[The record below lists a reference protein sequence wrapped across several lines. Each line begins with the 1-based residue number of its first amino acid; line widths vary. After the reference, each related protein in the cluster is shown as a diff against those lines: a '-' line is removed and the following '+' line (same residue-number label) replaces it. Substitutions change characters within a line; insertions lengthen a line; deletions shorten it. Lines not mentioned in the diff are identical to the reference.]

1 VKGLEYM
8 VFLIV
13 VFLSCITVK
22 LILGLRLFESK
33 KHAVL
38 TLGSLFVIGSAL
50 DSLALVRGY
59 WSYQQKFLVGVTI
72 GLMPLEEY
80 VFMVVIPLLTIT
92 VFRLTQT
99 GKRKP

>member
-1 VKGLEYM
+1 M
-8 VFLIV
+8 VFLV
-13 VFLSCITVK
+13 AVFLSCITLK
-22 LILGLRLFESK
+22 LSLGLRLFESK
-33 KHAVL
+33 KHALL

-59 WSYQQKFLVGVTI
+59 WSYQQQFLVGVTI

-80 VFMVVIPLLTIT
+80 LFMLITPLLTIT

-99 GKRKP
+99 GKRNP